1 MYHILNEK
9 PFIISV
15 NQKEVKKIRG
25 KVHRKSKNK
34 IIKQYNKLK
43 QAVIHKFTVNV
54 KGIFSQFKAIKP
66 KLLGLQRGILKFIIT
81 VGDFSSF
88 LSVID

>member
-1 MYHILNEK
+1 MSL
-9 PFIISV
+9 
-15 NQKEVKKIRG
+15 
-25 KVHRKSKNK
+25 
-34 IIKQYNKLK
+34 
-43 QAVIHKFTVNV
+43 FTVNV

-66 KLLGLQRGILKFIIT
+66 KLLELQRGILKFIIT